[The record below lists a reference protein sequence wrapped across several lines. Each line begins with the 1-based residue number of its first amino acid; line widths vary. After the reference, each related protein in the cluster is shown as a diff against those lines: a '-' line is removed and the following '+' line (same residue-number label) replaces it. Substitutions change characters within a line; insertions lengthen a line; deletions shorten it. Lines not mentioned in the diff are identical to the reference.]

1 MHSINFD
8 TGYKTYTINGDENN
22 VIRLNLADPN
32 LIKRIET
39 AMSDIEKF
47 KNSITNET
55 TLPEVYEKFDKLVK
69 DKIDFAFGE
78 GTSKAVFGDLN
89 CLTVA
94 NDKGECVFETFL
106 AAIMPV
112 IRNDI
117 EQAMKNQ
124 NKHISDMVD
133 TGKLDKYVDTIKGAA
148 Q

>member
-1 MHSINFD
+1 MQSINFD

-22 VIRLNLADPN
+22 VIRVNLADPN

-47 KNSITNET
+47 KNSITNDT

-69 DKIDFAFGE
+69 DKIDFSFGV

-89 CLTVA
+89 CLAVA
-94 NDKGECVFETFL
+94 NDKGECIFETFL
-106 AAIMPV
+106 AAILPAIQADM
-112 IRNDI
+112 
-117 EQAMKNQ
+117 EQAMKSQ

-133 TGKLDKYVDTIKGAA
+133 TGKLDKYVDKIKGAA
-148 Q
+148 T

>member
-1 MHSINFD
+1 MQSINFD

-22 VIRLNLADPN
+22 VIRVNLTDPN

-47 KNSITNET
+47 KNSITNDT

-69 DKIDFAFGE
+69 DKIDFSFGI

-89 CLTVA
+89 CLAVA
-94 NDKGECVFETFL
+94 NDKGECIFETFL
-106 AAIMPV
+106 AAILPAIQADM
-112 IRNDI
+112 
-117 EQAMKNQ
+117 EQAMKSQ

-133 TGKLDKYVDTIKGAA
+133 TGKLDKYVDKIKGAA
-148 Q
+148 T